1 MTPKEILQKWIDC
14 FNAADAVAL
23 ANLYAQDAINHQVA
37 NTPVIGKTA
46 IHEMFVNEFATSK
59 MVCIVEHIFE
69 DGEWAIMEWKDP
81 LGLRGC
87 GFFHVQNDKIV
98 FQRGYWD
105 KLSFLKQ
112 HGLPV
117 ENRDENPT
125 PHTVRYGNHH
135 SFFRVRFFQRF
146 VCGILICI
154 QRL

>member
-1 MTPKEILQKWIDC
+1 MTPKEILQEWIDC

-46 IHEMFVNEFATSK
+46 IHKMFVNEFATSK

-87 GFFHVQNDKIV
+87 GFF
-98 FQRGYWD
+98 QRGYWD

-112 HGLPV
+112 HGLTV
-117 ENRDENPT
+117 ENSDKNPNT
-125 PHTVRYGNHH
+125 
-135 SFFRVRFFQRF
+135 
-146 VCGILICI
+146 
-154 QRL
+154 

>member
-1 MTPKEILQKWIDC
+1 MTPKEILQEWIDC

-46 IHEMFVNEFATSK
+46 IHKMFVNEFATSK

-87 GFFHVQNDKIV
+87 DSSMCKTI
-98 FQRGYWD
+98 
-105 KLSFLKQ
+105 KSFSKEVI
-112 HGLPV
+112 GISSAFS
-117 ENRDENPT
+117 NS
-125 PHTVRYGNHH
+125 TV
-135 SFFRVRFFQRF
+135 
-146 VCGILICI
+146 
-154 QRL
+154 